1 MIKHIG
7 KSGDRKVAV
16 IFNQVPEE
24 DHMCIVVFPDLLQK
38 QMHDDLMKA
47 IESVEG
53 QNAENLGDALG
64 AKYFSDGTVML
75 NRLHTEGILKKVQTN
90 QIILTPT
97 PQSSVHLDEMNKI
110 LSEMKTG
117 QEAVERL
124 QALENAKG
132 MTGTVKPKDEYGRTI
147 QDGKGMDIGGPGPN
161 VPAPGAL
168 NESSHPGTVA
178 PQQTAASLASSMT
191 AGQSGALSDET
202 IANNMIAQANR
213 MSVEAQS
220 MLAES
225 ERMVKEANQMLVVP
239 ATPAKKKRGRPAK
252 AKA

>member
-132 MTGTVKPKDEYGRTI
+132 MTGTVKPKV
-147 QDGKGMDIGGPGPN
+147 DICRA
-161 VPAPGAL
+161 PAPGAL

-225 ERMVKEANQMLVVP
+225 ERMVKEANQMLGVP